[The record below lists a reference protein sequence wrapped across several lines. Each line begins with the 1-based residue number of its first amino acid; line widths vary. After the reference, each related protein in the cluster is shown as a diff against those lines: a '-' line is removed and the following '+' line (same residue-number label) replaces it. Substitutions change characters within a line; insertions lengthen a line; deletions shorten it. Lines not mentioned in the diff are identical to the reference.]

1 MNSSFNIS
9 NFLPYQHEIIETSLK
24 KYLLKC
30 KTEGGDWELAELG
43 HLLSTLVNH
52 GISDKAFERL
62 AQVLRPKTI
71 NDIKNKYNELL
82 EIIRD
87 SKEVLPEKWLDES
100 NQLGFLNTTAK
111 EQLNSNIN
119 SISKLQSVIPIS
131 GKVIQGKRETAEAFP
146 FVMEKIIEEDVEDF
160 NMEDEGIFK
169 GLCASDQN
177 VNFSLINKQISNLL
191 KGNKSNILPPPD
203 VAVFASA
210 INEVISLVDE
220 VDENVI
226 DKIRLQL
233 LRNIENKTLLPLE
246 DFKEENIANNCV
258 NYYQLT
264 SEFLDS
270 FNIENLVTKLLKDN

>member
-9 NFLPYQHEIIETSLK
+9 NFLPYQHDVIEASLK

-71 NDIKNKYNELL
+71 DDIKNKYNELL

-87 SKEVLPEKWLDES
+87 SKEVLPEKWLDKS
-100 NQLGFLNTTAK
+100 NQQGFLNTTAK

-119 SISKLQSVIPIS
+119 SFNKIQSVIPIS

-160 NMEDEGIFK
+160 NMEDEGTFK

-191 KGNKSNILPPPD
+191 KGNKSNILPPAD
-203 VAVFASA
+203 VAVFTSA

-246 DFKEENIANNCV
+246 DFKEENIAINCV

-264 SEFLDS
+264 NEFLDS
-270 FNIENLVTKLLKDN
+270 FNIEDLITKLLKNN